1 MDSRAGTPAI
11 GRLPAD
17 ARNQL
22 HPARP
27 PSNTGVRL
35 SVHGCCGGDG
45 GTAGG
50 GIVRDHGGQMVVA
63 FYIFRTADMATDSD
77 IDGLLYGLLLC
88 QSHNKDINSIDI
100 SSQRLANILNSRA
113 KTPWALTY
121 SIRKI
126 RVLTQNVT
134 INYTASRQNGV
145 AQALCH
151 LAKDSKDEHIFFHSV
166 DLPHVI
172 VHALAAE
179 NTEDRL

>member
-17 ARNQL
+17 AWNQL

-27 PSNTGVRL
+27 PSNTGLRL
-35 SVHGCCGGDG
+35 SVYGCCGGDG

-88 QSHNKDINSIDI
+88 QSHSKDINSIDF
-100 SSQRLANILNSRA
+100 SSQRLANILNSKA

-126 RVLTQNVT
+126 RALTQNVT
-134 INYTASRQNGV
+134 INYVASRQNDV

-151 LAKDSKDEHIFFHSV
+151 LAKDFKDEQIFFHSV
-166 DLPHVI
+166 DLPPVI

-179 NTEDRL
+179 NTEDRP